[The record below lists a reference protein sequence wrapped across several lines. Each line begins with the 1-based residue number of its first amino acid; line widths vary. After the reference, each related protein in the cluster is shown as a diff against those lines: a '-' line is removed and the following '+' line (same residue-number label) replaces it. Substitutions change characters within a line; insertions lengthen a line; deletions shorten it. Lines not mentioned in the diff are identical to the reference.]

1 MERIVSRL
9 TGAFVCVCL
18 LALGGATA
26 ASARNSVHGAA
37 ARQERLRSLLS
48 SGAVQPPPS
57 QDEHVAD
64 NDEAAQQG
72 AYDFERTAPAQTVSG
87 QALVS
92 AQQQAQGLGEQ
103 GPGWQL
109 FTTQPYNA
117 EPAGYTDPLESNSG
131 AGFGLVGGRITSL
144 VQAPDGSWFAGAAD
158 GGVWRSRNQGQTWTP
173 VFDSMPSLS
182 IGALAID
189 PADGSLWVGTGE
201 ANISS
206 DSYAGTGIYRSSNDG
221 ASWQRVGDSSGGAN
235 PIVSTTVFKIVFDG
249 AGDALAATDNGLFR
263 LAAHSNTW
271 TPVLQPAGPSD
282 NPPYDQQVTSEAIVP
297 GTNDRQVIAAIGWHG
312 PGNTAYNGFYQSNDG
327 GQTFSKVTPTGDI
340 DAADIGRT
348 TFAYSADGSKLYAI
362 VQSPAKMAAG
372 AISNLQGVFVAN
384 GAGGAPASVAGP
396 WTEVADATKLSH
408 SGSANAYGP
417 NSVGA
422 QAWYNQDLAVD
433 PGNPNHVYAGLE
445 EVFES
450 SDGGNTWNTASQYW
464 NFGLACNP
472 NCPQTTHPDQHAMMI
487 TDGKIVIGNDG
498 GVYSRPLSDNQ
509 QYGDWS
515 DLNSTLINWQYYDAR
530 AGFLGGWHS
539 HGVGVW
545 GGLQDNGTSF
555 DFAGANQM
563 IEPAGGDGFD
573 VIVPPTNAATTMVG
587 EYAYGLM
594 YSTTDGGHT
603 FNSYVTPMCIGQ
615 EESLMPGAPL
625 AGCDP
630 NSRFLTPIAADPD
643 NPNTWVAGGQYV
655 WITRAGWNT
664 SCTTRGCSWQKL
676 YDTGDGNVTTAI
688 ASSDNGRVIYDGWVT
703 NGNPSPTFNRGIATN
718 YGGTWHQLDVSGLP
732 DRYIAGITIDQRNP
746 ARAWVVFNGYS
757 RRWIPGGG
765 VGHVFETDN
774 GGRSWTDISG
784 NLPDIASDA
793 LVAVHGQ
800 LALATDGGAYT
811 APAGQGSRTR
821 WQRLGTGLP
830 NASLNNITT
839 GPDGYLY
846 AATHGRGVWRI
857 PFPGRG
863 RH

>member
-37 ARQERLRSLLS
+37 ARQQTLHSLLA
-48 SGAVQPPPS
+48 SGAVEPPPS

-64 NDEAAQQG
+64 SDEADQQG

-87 QALVS
+87 QALIS
-92 AQQQAQGLGEQ
+92 AQQQAQALGQ
-103 GPGWQL
+103 RGAAWQL

-117 EPAGYTDPLESNSG
+117 EPAGYTDPLESNNG
-131 AGFGLVGGRITSL
+131 AGFGLVGGRITAL
-144 VQAPDGSWFAGAAD
+144 VQAPDGTWFAGAAD
-158 GGVWRSRNQGQTWTP
+158 GGVWRSRNQGQTWTA

-206 DSYAGTGIYRSSNDG
+206 DSYAGTGIYRSTNDG
-221 ASWQRVGDSSGGAN
+221 ATWQSVGGAGGNN

-263 LAAHSNTW
+263 LAAHSSTW

-312 PGNTAYNGFYQSNDG
+312 PGNTEYNGFYQSTDG

-340 DAADIGRT
+340 NAADIGRT

-372 AISNLQGVFVAN
+372 AISNLQGVFAAT
-384 GAGGAPASVAGP
+384 GSGGAPASVAGP
-396 WTEVADATKLSH
+396 WTLIADATKLSH

-422 QAWYNQDLAVD
+422 QSWYNQDLAVD
-433 PGNPNHVYAGLE
+433 PANPNHLYAGLE

-464 NFGLACNP
+464 NFGLACSP
-472 NCPQTTHPDQHAMMI
+472 NCPKTTHPDQHAMMI

-498 GVYSRPLSDNQ
+498 GVYSRPLSDTQ
-509 QYGDWS
+509 QYGDWT
-515 DLNSTLINWQYYDAR
+515 DLNTTLINWQYYDAR
-530 AGFLGGWHS
+530 AGFLGGSHS
-539 HGVGVW
+539 RGVGVW

-555 DFAGANQM
+555 DFIGANQM

-603 FNSYVTPMCIGQ
+603 FNSYVSPMCIGQ
-615 EESLMPGAPL
+615 EESGMPGAPL
-625 AGCDP
+625 PGCDP

-655 WITRAGWNT
+655 WITKAGWNT
-664 SCTTRGCSWQKL
+664 SCTTSGCSWQKL

-688 ASSDNGRVIYDGWVT
+688 ASTDNGRVIYDGWVT
-703 NGNPSPTFNRGIATN
+703 DGNPSPAFNRGIATN
-718 YGGTWHQLDVSGLP
+718 YGGTWHQLDVSSLP
-732 DRYIAGITIDQRNP
+732 DRYIAGITVDQRNP

-774 GGRSWTDISG
+774 GGRTWTDISG

-793 LVAVHGQ
+793 LVELHGQ
-800 LALATDGGAYT
+800 LALATDSGAYT
-811 APAGQGSRTR
+811 APAGQGSHTR
-821 WQRLGTGLP
+821 WQRLGSGLP
-830 NASLNNITT
+830 NASLNNITI
-839 GPDGYLY
+839 GPDNYLY

-857 PFPGRG
+857 PFAGRG
-863 RH
+863 RR

>member
-1 MERIVSRL
+1 L
-9 TGAFVCVCL
+9 AGAAV
-18 LALGGATA
+18 
-26 ASARNSVHGAA
+26 ASARNSVRGAA
-37 ARQERLRSLLS
+37 ARQERLHSLLS
-48 SGAVQPPPS
+48 SGAVQT
-57 QDEHVAD
+57 QATAD
-64 NDEAAQQG
+64 NHVPDSDEADISG

-87 QALVS
+87 QALIS
-92 AQQQAQGLGEQ
+92 AQQQAQGLGQE
-103 GPGWQL
+103 GPAWQL

-117 EPAGYTDPLESNSG
+117 EPAGYTDPLESNNG

-158 GGVWRSRNQGQTWTP
+158 GGVWRSRNQGQTWSA

-206 DSYAGTGIYRSSNDG
+206 DSYAGTGIYRSTNDG
-221 ASWQRVGDSSGGAN
+221 RSWQSVGDGSGAVN
-235 PIVSTTVFKIVFDG
+235 PIVSTTVFKIIFDP

-271 TPVLQPAGPSD
+271 APVLQPAGPID
-282 NPPYDQQVTSEAIVP
+282 NPPYDQQVTSIAFVP
-297 GTNDRQVIAAIGWHG
+297 GTNYRQVIAAIGWHG
-312 PGNTAYNGFYQSNDG
+312 PGNTQYNGFYQSNDG

-340 DAADIGRT
+340 DPADQGRT
-348 TFAYSADGSKLYAI
+348 TFAYSADGTKLYAI
-362 VQSPAKMAAG
+362 VQSISELAAG
-372 AISNLQGVFVAN
+372 DETVLQGIFVST
-384 GAGGAPASVAGP
+384 GSPASVAGP
-396 WTEVADATKLSH
+396 WKLIGNEAKLAA
-408 SGSANAYGP
+408 SGSALPVGSGYG
-417 NSVGA
+417 VGV

-433 PGNPNHVYAGLE
+433 PSNPNHVYAGLE

-450 SDGGNTWNTASQYW
+450 SDGGNTWNTASPYW
-464 NFGLACNP
+464 NFGLSCNP

-487 TDGKIVIGNDG
+487 ANGQIVIGNDG
-498 GVYSRPLSDNQ
+498 GVYSRPLSDSQ

-515 DLNSTLINWQYYDAR
+515 DLNATLINWQYYDAR
-530 AGFLGGWHS
+530 AGLLGS
-539 HGVGVW
+539 HGDGVGVW

-555 DFAGANQM
+555 DFAGARQM

-625 AGCDP
+625 PGCDP
-630 NSRFLTPIAADPD
+630 NSRFLTPLAADPE
-643 NPNTWVAGGQYV
+643 NTNTWVAGGQYV
-655 WITRAGWNT
+655 WITKAGWNT
-664 SCTTRGCSWQKL
+664 SCTTSGCSWQKL
-676 YDTGDGNVTTAI
+676 YDTGHGNVTTAI
-688 ASSDNGRVIYDGWVT
+688 TSTGNGRVIYDAWVT

-718 YGGTWHQLDVSGLP
+718 YGGTWHQLDVSSLP
-732 DRYIAGITIDQRNP
+732 DRYIAGITVDRRNP

-793 LVAVHGQ
+793 LVELHGQ
-800 LALATDGGAYT
+800 LALATDSGAYT
-811 APAGQGSRTR
+811 APSGEGSRTR
-821 WQRLGTGLP
+821 WERLGTGLP

-846 AATHGRGVWRI
+846 VASHGRGVWRI
-857 PFPGRG
+857 PFGRG

>member
-1 MERIVSRL
+1 
-9 TGAFVCVCL
+9 
-18 LALGGATA
+18 
-26 ASARNSVHGAA
+26 
-37 ARQERLRSLLS
+37 
-48 SGAVQPPPS
+48 
-57 QDEHVAD
+57 
-64 NDEAAQQG
+64 
-72 AYDFERTAPAQTVSG
+72 
-87 QALVS
+87 
-92 AQQQAQGLGEQ
+92 
-103 GPGWQL
+103 
-109 FTTQPYNA
+109 
-117 EPAGYTDPLESNSG
+117 
-131 AGFGLVGGRITSL
+131 
-144 VQAPDGSWFAGAAD
+144 
-158 GGVWRSRNQGQTWTP
+158 
-173 VFDSMPSLS
+173 
-182 IGALAID
+182 
-189 PADGSLWVGTGE
+189 
-201 ANISS
+201 
-206 DSYAGTGIYRSSNDG
+206 
-221 ASWQRVGDSSGGAN
+221 
-235 PIVSTTVFKIVFDG
+235 
-249 AGDALAATDNGLFR
+249 
-263 LAAHSNTW
+263 
-271 TPVLQPAGPSD
+271 
-282 NPPYDQQVTSEAIVP
+282 
-297 GTNDRQVIAAIGWHG
+297 
-312 PGNTAYNGFYQSNDG
+312 
-327 GQTFSKVTPTGDI
+327 
-340 DAADIGRT
+340 
-348 TFAYSADGSKLYAI
+348 
-362 VQSPAKMAAG
+362 
-372 AISNLQGVFVAN
+372 
-384 GAGGAPASVAGP
+384 
-396 WTEVADATKLSH
+396 
-408 SGSANAYGP
+408 
-417 NSVGA
+417 
-422 QAWYNQDLAVD
+422 
-433 PGNPNHVYAGLE
+433 
-445 EVFES
+445 
-450 SDGGNTWNTASQYW
+450 
-464 NFGLACNP
+464 
-472 NCPQTTHPDQHAMMI
+472 
-487 TDGKIVIGNDG
+487 
-498 GVYSRPLSDNQ
+498 
-509 QYGDWS
+509 
-515 DLNSTLINWQYYDAR
+515 
-530 AGFLGGWHS
+530 
-539 HGVGVW
+539 
-545 GGLQDNGTSF
+545 
-555 DFAGANQM
+555 
-563 IEPAGGDGFD
+563 
-573 VIVPPTNAATTMVG
+573 
-587 EYAYGLM
+587 
-594 YSTTDGGHT
+594 
-603 FNSYVTPMCIGQ
+603 MCIGQ